1 MAQGA
6 LGQSSLE
13 GMILGHYRIVEKI
26 GDGGMGT
33 VYLAHDEHLDRRVA
47 VKVLPLGSLVD
58 ELARKRFRIEALA
71 LSRLNHPNIET
82 VHDFDSDGGIDYLAG
97 EFIEGR
103 SLRDLVTAGAQ
114 PQREVLR
121 LGIQLAEGVVAAH
134 EKGVVHRDLKPEN
147 IRVTPD
153 GRLKILDFGLAV
165 LDPTSNLS
173 TTTKSVLSIA
183 GTIPYMAPEQLRGQ
197 EVDRRV
203 DIWAIGAV
211 LYEMATGR
219 LPFPQTGPPLIDAIL
234 NREIVPASQLNRDVS
249 PTFDRVVSRSL
260 EKDPGRRYQTAEDL
274 LFDLR
279 KLATV
284 SPARKPSRMI
294 VKGSSHGASRYP
306 SCGNRKS
313 RARGRSNGSV
323 DVKSL
328 VVLPLGDFSPG
339 GSEEYFADGMTDT
352 LISALAKVR
361 SLRVISRTSAMRYKG
376 TEKSLP
382 QIAAELGADVVV
394 EGSVLRAGGRL
405 RITLQLVDA
414 ATDSPVWAES
424 YERSSCDVLM
434 LQSEVARAVAEQIRV
449 ELSPEEK
456 NRLAQRKPVNAEAYD
471 LYLKGMFHWYKLSR
485 EHQEIANN
493 YFDLALRK
501 DPSCALAYAGRALVW
516 YTWGD
521 SGFIAPHEAFQHGK
535 AAALKAVE
543 LDDSLPEIH
552 VALAFYRVC
561 EYDWPAAEV
570 GYQRAIQL
578 GPNSAHA
585 RFLYADFLISMGR
598 REEARY
604 QMDEVLR
611 LDPFNPAYECFG
623 SWHLLYDGNYDDALA
638 AALKVIAAEP
648 DFPAAHL
655 ALWGSYFCLARYA
668 DALAEARIFF
678 FLLRDS
684 EVTSVFSDARTR
696 KEYEGVMKAAA
707 EVLAA
712 RATKTYVPCIRVAR
726 FYAHAADVER
736 AIDWLEKARTNRE
749 STLLHLS
756 VGWDWRGLRQHP
768 RFKNLQGALGLP
780 TNS

>member
-313 RARGRSNGSV
+313 RARRSNGSV

-552 VALAFYRVC
+552 VASLSTEFASMTGRPPRWGINGPFSSAPTPLT
-561 EYDWPAAEV
+561 PAS
-570 GYQRAIQL
+570 YTR
-578 GPNSAHA
+578 
-585 RFLYADFLISMGR
+585 ISLFPWDGGR
-598 REEARY
+598 KR
-604 QMDEVLR
+604 
-611 LDPFNPAYECFG
+611 G
-623 SWHLLYDGNYDDALA
+623 
-638 AALKVIAAEP
+638 
-648 DFPAAHL
+648 
-655 ALWGSYFCLARYA
+655 
-668 DALAEARIFF
+668 
-678 FLLRDS
+678 
-684 EVTSVFSDARTR
+684 TR
-696 KEYEGVMKAAA
+696 WTRSCVS
-707 EVLAA
+707 
-712 RATKTYVPCIRVAR
+712 IR
-726 FYAHAADVER
+726 
-736 AIDWLEKARTNRE
+736 
-749 STLLHLS
+749 STLPMS
-756 VGWDWRGLRQHP
+756 ASEAGICYTTEITTTPSQPPLR
-768 RFKNLQGALGLP
+768 
-780 TNS
+780 